1 MRILLNGEP
10 RDLDDGLTVEA
21 LVRELGLRPERVA
34 VERNRLVVRRAEWA
48 TTVLAADDVL
58 EILTFVGGG

>member
-10 RDLDDGLTVEA
+10 RDLDEGLTVEA

-34 VERNRLVVRRAEWA
+34 VERNRLVVRRADWA

-58 EILTFVGGG
+58 EVLTFVGGG

>member
-10 RDLDDGLTVEA
+10 RDLDEGLTVEA

-58 EILTFVGGG
+58 EVLTFVGGG